1 MGRVEVVLNA
11 VVRAARQLLGN
22 VSPLVAQ
29 LLMEIKN
36 FLFFVSIYRILI
48 DVRVQMIVPPTPIRS
63 Y

>member
-1 MGRVEVVLNA
+1 MGRVEVVLDA

-48 DVRVQMIVPPTPIRS
+48 AIRVQMIVTPTPIRS